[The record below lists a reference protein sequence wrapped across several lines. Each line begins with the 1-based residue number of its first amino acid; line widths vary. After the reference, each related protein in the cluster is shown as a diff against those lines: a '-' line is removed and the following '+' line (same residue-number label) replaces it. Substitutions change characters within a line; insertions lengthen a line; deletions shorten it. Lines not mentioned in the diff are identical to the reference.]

1 MCTVSYIPANGSVFL
16 TSNRDEKKWRSVAIH
31 PEFYSCQSGKLV
43 FPKDPDAGGSWI
55 GAHEAGH
62 AIVFLNGARQRHEK
76 KPPYRLSR
84 GLVLLNLLDDLSPV
98 SKFESISLE
107 NIEPFTAVIFDGQ
120 HLFQGR
126 WDGVKKE
133 LIELDSSQP
142 HIWSS
147 CTLYTDE
154 IIEKR
159 SSWFDEWIQKH
170 PQPAEEEIL
179 HFHLFTGDGDNR
191 NDLRMNRD
199 GNEFTVS
206 VTSMEITAEKV
217 NMKYHDL
224 QNNEVSSV
232 LLHCSKNLAYR

>member
-1 MCTVSYIPANGSVFL
+1 MCTVSFIPVRDRIFL
-16 TSNRDEKKWRSVAIH
+16 TSNRDEKKWRSAAIH
-31 PEFYSCQSGKLV
+31 PELYIASSGKIIY
-43 FPKDPDAGGSWI
+43 PKDPDAGGSWI

-84 GLVLLNLLDDLSPV
+84 GLVLLDLLNDLSPV
-98 SKFESISLE
+98 EKFRSISLDD
-107 NIEPFTAVIFDGQ
+107 IEPFTAVIYEGQ
-120 HLFQGR
+120 QLYQGR
-126 WDGVKKE
+126 WDGREKE
-133 LIELDSSQP
+133 LIRLDAQQP

-159 SSWFDEWIQKH
+159 SSWFDEWIQQNT
-170 PQPAEEEIL
+170 QPGEEDIL
-179 HFHLFTGDGDNR
+179 HFHLFTGDGDTS

-206 VTSMEITAEKV
+206 VTSMEISAEKV

-224 QNNEVSSV
+224 QNNELSSV